1 MKNTKYRGKMFD
13 VNINAIKRTKNG
25 RLDNIKEARMKE
37 REREKRLKTLR
48 CWFAVFKSKQH
59 IL

>member
-37 REREKRLKTLR
+37 REREAPENLALLVRS
-48 CWFAVFKSKQH
+48 F
-59 IL
+59 